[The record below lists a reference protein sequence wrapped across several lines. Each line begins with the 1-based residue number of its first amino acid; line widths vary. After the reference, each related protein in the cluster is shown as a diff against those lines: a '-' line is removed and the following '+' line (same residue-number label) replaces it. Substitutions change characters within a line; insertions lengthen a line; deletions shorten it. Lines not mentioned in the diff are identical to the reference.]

1 MTNTFAAI
9 YARHQEIKAQ
19 YEEAKAAGSEEGI
32 AQARSDHRALM
43 DSAEATGKA
52 FARIYRMYEDAM
64 DVGNNYIDLSDIHEY
79 QNEAETIACFREYG
93 VEAFTFSSG
102 WSSAVDSAWAFTQNG
117 CILQGMVE
125 INTNYPNLEG
135 EGYEKRHA
143 FLFKV
148 Q

>member
-1 MTNTFAAI
+1 MTNTFASI

-19 YEEAKAAGSEEGI
+19 YEAAKAVGSEEGM
-32 AQARSDHRALM
+32 AQARTDHRALM
-43 DSAEATGKA
+43 DSVEGTGKA

-64 DVGNNYIDLSDIHEY
+64 DVGNDYIDLADIHEY
-79 QNEAETIACFREYG
+79 QNEAETIACLREYG
-93 VEAFTFSSG
+93 IETFTFSSG

-117 CILQGMVE
+117 CTLQGMVE
-125 INTNYPNLEG
+125 INSRIRNFDG
-135 EGYEKRHA
+135 DGYEKAHA